1 MSKVDARIRATRASR
16 GASTA
21 RSIRTAARGS
31 PASHRAASASARA
44 QQAGDPAPR
53 RLDLV
58 RREVRAEGLA
68 EVGVESGG
76 DDLEPGELLV
86 GHRLPGPAPQD
97 GAELGVGVE
106 ADAVVDAVAVPAG
119 HRQHVAALAVG
130 VVDHGVEDH
139 HPPERAGVLVDEGD
153 VVVAVVDA
161 VEDVQPPRPLGQ
173 RPHDG
178 HGLLVVGGL
187 LPDLHH
193 PGAVGPVTQERQ
205 RHDVPAEGL
214 GHQVGGPLAVGEGA
228 VGEVPQRPLPRD
240 RLVDH
245 GRAAHV
251 ADEGRVGRRHH
262 PAVQRQLAAE
272 ELRAR
277 LPHERSVGAHVRP
290 APGLRPRAGDGRWPG
305 RTGDPPGR
313 SGPRR
318 TGSWGGRPRPRAR
331 RAGRRRA
338 PRRG

>member
-1 MSKVDARIRATRASR
+1 MRRPV
-16 GASTA
+16 
-21 RSIRTAARGS
+21 AAR
-31 PASHRAASASARA
+31 HRHLAGA
-44 QQAGDPAPR
+44 QHAGDPAPR

-76 DDLEPGELLV
+76 DDLEAGELVV
-86 GHRLPGPAPQD
+86 GHRLSGPAPQD
-97 GAELGVGVE
+97 SAELGVGVE

-139 HPPERAGVLVDEGD
+139 HPAERGGVLVDEGD
-153 VVVAVVDA
+153 VVVTVVDT

-178 HGLLVVGGL
+178 DGLLVVGGL

-193 PGAVGPVTQERQ
+193 PGAVGPVTEERQ

-245 GRAAHV
+245 GRAGHV

-272 ELRAR
+272 EAR
-277 LPHERSVGAHVRP
+277 HSAPSPEIRRGASGP
-290 APGLRPRAGDGRWPG
+290 APGLRPRAGDGRWPA
-305 RTGDPPGR
+305 RTGGPPGR
-313 SGPRR
+313 SDPRR

-338 PRRG
+338 PRPG